1 MGSIFNT
8 LNIGYSG
15 LTAAQLGVSTTSH
28 NITNAESEGYTRQRV
43 VTAASTPVYSAPG
56 TVGNGTSVMDIARIF
71 DNFIYDRYTGL
82 SGDKEYSDF
91 IQSTLKELSTYFP
104 EIDEVGIK
112 SDLKE
117 YYNMWQSFADNPDN
131 DAIKLALAKQAETL
145 SSSITTTQN
154 KIAALQS
161 SLNEQLQ
168 TSVSE
173 VNLLAK
179 ELSQI
184 NISIATAEA
193 GGAFSA
199 NDLRDKRNSIELSLA
214 KLIGS
219 NAINGQ
225 IESNMRIDS
234 SSNENSGSY
243 TLSVSGFNIVDGGA
257 FHPIHISS
265 ANNSNGFYELSYERQ
280 DGVLIPMDESIT
292 GGRIGAILELRGS
305 EINESSQG
313 VPSNGALQKVIEQM
327 DAFAAMLI
335 ESTNNIYASAHVTS
349 MESNIVDFDASDPIL
364 NSSLNLKAGSFD
376 ILIYDIDG
384 NVTARRNIN
393 IDFTTSM
400 SGVAG
405 SNSIQGQI
413 EAQGDDNSDGNANN
427 DVDDYIEYS
436 WATYPNGD
444 NAIEFV
450 MDASYSAKGYSFS
463 IEDKLTSN
471 DFNSGS
477 NFAGALGMNSFF
489 DGDSAKNINLNYK
502 LRDNPTSITAG
513 RAPVTGDNTLA
524 LDMIQQQFEVYDFS
538 VGSAVYNS
546 TMYGMF
552 DVIATEVG
560 VTTND
565 AILSSQT
572 ITAQFNATEL
582 EYSSVS
588 KVSID
593 EELTNLIKYQTSY
606 GAASKIITTVDQMM
620 QTLLGLKQ

>member
-28 NITNAESEGYTRQRV
+28 NITNADSEGYTRQRV
-43 VTAASTPVYSAPG
+43 VTAASTPIYSSSG
-56 TVGNGTSVMDIARIF
+56 NVGNGTSIVDIARIF

-82 SGDKEYSDF
+82 ASDKENSDF

-117 YYNMWQSFADNPDN
+117 YYTMWQTFADNPDN
-131 DAIKLALAKQAETL
+131 DAIKLALAKQTETL

-154 KIAALQS
+154 KITALQT

-199 NDLRDKRNSIELSLA
+199 NDLRDKRNSIELNLA

-280 DGVLIPMDESIT
+280 DGVLIPMDESIK

-313 VPSNGALQKVIEQM
+313 VPSNGILQKVIDQM
-327 DAFAAMLI
+327 DAFAATLI
-335 ESTNNIYASAHVTS
+335 ESTNNIYASAHVAS
-349 MESNIVDFDASDPIL
+349 MESKIVDFDGSDPIL
-364 NSSLNLKAGSFD
+364 NSSLNLNAGSFD

-384 NVTARRNIN
+384 NVTARRSIN

-427 DVDDYIEYS
+427 DVDDYIEYN

-450 MDASYSAKGYSFS
+450 MDAAYSAKGYSFS
-463 IEDKLTSN
+463 IEDKLTN
-471 DFNSGS
+471 DDFDSGS
-477 NFAGALGMNSFF
+477 NFAGALGMNKFF
-489 DGDSAKNINLNYK
+489 DGDNAKNINLNYK
-502 LRDNPTSITAG
+502 LRDNPTNITAG

-524 LDMIQQQFEVYDFS
+524 LD
-538 VGSAVYNS
+538 
-546 TMYGMF
+546 
-552 DVIATEVG
+552 
-560 VTTND
+560 
-565 AILSSQT
+565 
-572 ITAQFNATEL
+572 
-582 EYSSVS
+582 
-588 KVSID
+588 
-593 EELTNLIKYQTSY
+593 
-606 GAASKIITTVDQMM
+606 
-620 QTLLGLKQ
+620 